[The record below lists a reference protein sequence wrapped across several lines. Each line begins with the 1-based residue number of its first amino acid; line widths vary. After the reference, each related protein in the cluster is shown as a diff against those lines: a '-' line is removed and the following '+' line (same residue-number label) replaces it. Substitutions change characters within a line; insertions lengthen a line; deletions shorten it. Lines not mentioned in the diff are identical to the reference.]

1 MSKSK
6 ELVKN
11 TIIIL
16 FGKLCTQLITFLM
29 LPLYTKVLASEEYGK
44 YDLISTYISLAT
56 PIVGFQLE
64 MGLFRFL
71 IDSRKDEKKKVS
83 LITNCLFVLLAS
95 LTFFILAYF
104 TINRFVSIPY
114 FYPVLV
120 CAVFTLLSGVLLQ
133 IARGFGD
140 NIGYSIASIIAGV
153 SSVLLNILFLVVLE
167 FGIEGILYATAI
179 GNALACVFLIIKEKM
194 YKYIS
199 AKTYDRE
206 IVFKLLKYSSP
217 LIPNSL
223 IWWVIGVSDR
233 TIISIFLNASANGI
247 YAVSN
252 KFSTIMSSIYGIFNL
267 SWTESASLHIN
278 DEDRD
283 RFFSD
288 TFNATIRFF
297 ACLCLAILAVMP
309 IAFKL
314 MVGDD
319 YGEAYLYIPV
329 LIMGMLFNIVV
340 SFIGAIYIAK
350 KKTKQVATTSLWSG
364 ISNIAIN
371 VALIKYVGLWA
382 ASFSTLL
389 AFLIMS
395 VYRYFDVQKYVKLKL
410 DIKNTLVLIVLSVI
424 CIVLYYFHN
433 YYVMAVNIAVV
444 GCVGITFNRRM
455 IIDILRGFKAKFLN

>member
-56 PIVGFQLE
+56 PNVGFQLE